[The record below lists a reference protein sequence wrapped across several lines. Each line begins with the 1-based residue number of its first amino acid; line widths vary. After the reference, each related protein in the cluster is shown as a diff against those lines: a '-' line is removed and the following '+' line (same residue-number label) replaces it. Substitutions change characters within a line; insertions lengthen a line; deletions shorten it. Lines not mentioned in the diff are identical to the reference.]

1 MLYFKSDEEFM
12 NHLKKYGEN
21 SRYINC
27 KYAKEIKQIVD
38 NRIIIEE
45 NKKENKNKIFFNNI
59 FCANPKNVGD
69 YYCRIVVLRESE
81 EGLEGKCEKFG
92 YLIDIKFPESNKKD
106 KK

>member
-45 NKKENKNKIFFNNI
+45 NKENKNKIFLNNI
-59 FCANPKNVGD
+59 FCANPKNED

-92 YLIDIKFPESNKKD
+92 YPIEIKFLESNKKT
-106 KK
+106 